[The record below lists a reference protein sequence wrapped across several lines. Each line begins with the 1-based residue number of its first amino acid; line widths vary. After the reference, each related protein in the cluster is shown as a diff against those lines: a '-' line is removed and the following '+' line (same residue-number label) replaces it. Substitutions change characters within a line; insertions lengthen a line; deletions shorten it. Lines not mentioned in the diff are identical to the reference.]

1 MQDISIQLI
10 LSAVI
15 FIVAYALIIWDK
27 IDRTIVALAGATL
40 MILLNIINQENAFH
54 HIDLN
59 TIILLVSMM
68 LIVMIVKRT
77 GVFEYLAI
85 STVKMAKG
93 EPIKILI
100 LLALITGVLSA
111 FLDNVTTIL
120 LMLPVMLS
128 IAKDLKINPIPF
140 IISAVFA
147 SNVGGT
153 ATLIGDP
160 PNIMIGS
167 AVGLSF
173 LDFLENLGALVF
185 PLLIFT
191 TGIFAFIYR
200 KSLYA
205 TEENK
210 EKILSID
217 AKICIKNTTLLKKSL
232 AVLILTILGFM
243 FHGVFHYE
251 SATIALAGA
260 VILLFISGE
269 NIEEILCEV
278 EWKTIFFFAGLFMMV
293 GGIQQTGVIKL
304 IAEGVLA
311 VTHGDLLLTVI
322 AILWVS
328 AIASAFVD
336 NIPFV
341 ATMIPMIQD
350 MGAISG
356 MDLTPIWWALALG
369 ACLGGNGTII
379 GASANVIA
387 TGISEQ
393 NGYKISF
400 GQYFKLAFPVMILT
414 ILISTVYVYFVYLI

>member
-1 MQDISIQLI
+1 MSTQLI

-27 IDRTIVALAGATL
+27 IDRTIVALMGATL
-40 MILLNIINQENAFH
+40 MILLNIISQQNAFH

-68 LIVMIVKRT
+68 IIVMIVKRT
-77 GVFEYLAI
+77 GVFEYLAV
-85 STVKMAKG
+85 STVKIAKG

-100 LLALITGVLSA
+100 LLSLITGILSA

-140 IISAVFA
+140 IISSVFA

-173 LDFLENLGALVF
+173 LDFLENLGVIIFLM
-185 PLLIFT
+185 LILT
-191 TGIFAFIYR
+191 TGIFAFVYR
-200 KSLYA
+200 GLLSTTDECKMKA
-205 TEENK
+205 M
-210 EKILSID
+210 SID
-217 AKICIKNTTLLKKSL
+217 GKSCIKDKTLLKKSL
-232 AVLILTILGFM
+232 FILIITILGFV
-243 FHGVFHYE
+243 FHGMLHYE
-251 SATIALAGA
+251 SATVALIGA
-260 VILLFISGE
+260 VLLLFISGE
-269 NIEEILCEV
+269 NIEEIFCEV
-278 EWKTIFFFAGLFMMV
+278 EWKTIFFFSGLFMMV
-293 GGIQQTGVIKL
+293 GGIQQTGAIKL
-304 IAEGVLA
+304 IAEGVLN
-311 VTHGDLLLTVI
+311 VTNGDLLLTTI

-328 AIASAFVD
+328 AIASAFID

-341 ATMIPMIQD
+341 ATMIPMIQN
-350 MGAISG
+350 MGEISG
-356 MDLTPIWWALALG
+356 MDLAPIWWALALG

-387 TGISEQ
+387 IGISEQ
-393 NGYKISF
+393 NGYKITF
-400 GQYFKLAFPVMILT
+400 GQFFKLAFPVMILT
-414 ILISTVYVYFVYLI
+414 IVISTVYIYFVYLV